1 MQLGIQ
7 SAFHEVNQR
16 GGVHGRQLE
25 LSSLDDAYEPEAAI
39 ANTNRLIEEEVFAL
53 IGAVGTPTSRS
64 ATPVAAA
71 AGVPYVAPFTG
82 AEFLRSPEL
91 TNVLNLRA
99 SYYQET
105 EEMVARLTQDL
116 SIERIAVMYQDD
128 SFGRAGYRG
137 VLLALDRRKMEPVA
151 IGVYPRNT
159 LAVKTGLLDL
169 REGAPEAVII
179 IGAYQPVAA
188 LISWSRKTGLDPIFM
203 TVSFVGSN
211 ALADELGP
219 SGEGVYVTQ
228 VVPFPTDDELPV
240 VAAYLDALSA
250 YSPDAVPGF
259 VSLEGYLAGRLA
271 IAGLDGCGRD
281 IDRSCFL
288 ESLRRVDVVEIDGF
302 ELRYGDG
309 DNQGSDAVFVT
320 VIGGDGRYHP
330 VDTLAERGAM
340 TDWLKRLLASRFRIS
355 TRLYLGL
362 GGGVVLTV
370 AASLVGLFSFTRVGE
385 AQTRVND
392 VSVPQMEA
400 AFSVAEYSST
410 LVTAA
415 PNLATAATPR
425 SSIWSHPASMPA
437 RGPSKRSWRPWSS
450 GAPTT
455 RASSA
460 YAVTP
465 TPSSPTSRRSRAI
478 DMSSSP
484 CPSAT
489 RPCRRSSLPFGAVW
503 TTSWS
508 RPSTTSSST
517 P

>member
-1 MQLGIQ
+1 MFGQSAAFSGPAQELGRNMQLGIQ

-16 GGVHGRQLE
+16 GGVHGRRLE

-228 VVPFPTDDELPV
+228 VVPFPTDDEIPV

-271 IAGLDGCGRD
+271 VAALDGCGRD

-330 VDTLAERGAM
+330 VDTLRSAE
-340 TDWLKRLLASRFRIS
+340 
-355 TRLYLGL
+355 
-362 GGGVVLTV
+362 
-370 AASLVGLFSFTRVGE
+370 
-385 AQTRVND
+385 
-392 VSVPQMEA
+392 P
-400 AFSVAEYSST
+400 
-410 LVTAA
+410 
-415 PNLATAATPR
+415 
-425 SSIWSHPASMPA
+425 
-437 RGPSKRSWRPWSS
+437 
-450 GAPTT
+450 
-455 RASSA
+455 
-460 YAVTP
+460 
-465 TPSSPTSRRSRAI
+465 
-478 DMSSSP
+478 
-484 CPSAT
+484 
-489 RPCRRSSLPFGAVW
+489 
-503 TTSWS
+503 
-508 RPSTTSSST
+508 
-517 P
+517 